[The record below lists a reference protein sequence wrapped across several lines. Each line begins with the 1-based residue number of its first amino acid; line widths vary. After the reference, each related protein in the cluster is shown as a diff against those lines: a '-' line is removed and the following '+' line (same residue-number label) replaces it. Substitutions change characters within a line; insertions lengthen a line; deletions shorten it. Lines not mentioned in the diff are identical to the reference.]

1 MKVSKI
7 LIRKIGF
14 LSAFILPV
22 LFIAGYYQ
30 GGIGYFYPLI
40 FAFVCIPLMDYYVGE
55 DHYNVPQSLERILS
69 TERYY
74 RFITHSWAY
83 LQVPLVMWACWAAA
97 QNPSRPWYEWLG
109 FTLSTGVVTGGIGI
123 TVAHELGHKNNRYDQ
138 WMAQLILM
146 TVCYMHFFIEHN
158 YGHHVHVATPQD
170 PATAR
175 RGESFYRFWWRTV
188 SGSFRSAWNIE
199 KNRLNKEG
207 KAIWSIHNRMLWYVV
222 LPLLYVGFVFV
233 LVSAS
238 VNRLAWEVI
247 PFFFAQS
254 IVAFSLLEVVNYI
267 EHYGLERRQLPNGR
281 YERVR
286 PIHSWNASHMISNFF
301 LFQLQRHSDHHAYAS
316 RPYQILRHFDES
328 PQLPAGYPSMILLAL
343 VPPLWFRIM
352 DKKLD
357 EWQSTYGAPP
367 AAA

>member
-1 MKVSKI
+1 MKTSKI
-7 LIRKIGF
+7 IIRKIGF
-14 LSAFILPV
+14 LSAFILPALLV
-22 LFIAGYYQ
+22 AGYYQ

-55 DHYNVPQSLERILS
+55 DRYNVPKELERILS
-69 TERYY
+69 TEQYY
-74 RFITHSWAY
+74 RLITHSWAY
-83 LQVPLVMWACWAAA
+83 LQVILLVWACWAVA
-97 QNPSRPWYEWLG
+97 QDPGRPWYEWLG

-158 YGHHVHVATPQD
+158 HGHHVHVATPKD

-188 SGSFRSAWNIE
+188 TGSFRSAWNIE
-199 KNRLNKEG
+199 KERLTKAG
-207 KAIWSIHNRMLWYVV
+207 KPAWSAHNRMLWYMV
-222 LPLLYVGFVFV
+222 LPLLYLAFLFGTVSL
-233 LVSAS
+233 LVD
-238 VNRLAWEVI
+238 RLAWEVI

-254 IVAFSLLEVVNYI
+254 IVAFSLLEVVNYV
-267 EHYGLERRQLPNGR
+267 EHYGLQRRQLSNGR

-328 PQLPAGYPSMILLAL
+328 PQLPAGYPTMILLAL
-343 VPPLWFRIM
+343 VPPLWFRVM
-352 DKKLD
+352 DAKMD
-357 EWQSTYGAPP
+357 EWQRSYGAPP